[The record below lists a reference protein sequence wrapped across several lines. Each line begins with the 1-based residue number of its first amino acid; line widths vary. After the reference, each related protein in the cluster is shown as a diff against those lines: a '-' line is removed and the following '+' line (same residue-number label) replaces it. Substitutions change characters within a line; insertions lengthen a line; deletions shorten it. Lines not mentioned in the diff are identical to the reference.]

1 MQAEKEAVWKMQ
13 AQKMQAESKMQA
25 CKQAVWKMQAQKMQ
39 AEGKMHASRKRG
51 RLENASSE
59 NAS

>member
-1 MQAEKEAVWKMQ
+1 MQAK
-13 AQKMQAESKMQA
+13 KMQAEGKMQA
-25 CKQAVWKMQAQKMQ
+25 CKQVVWKMQ
-39 AEGKMHASRKRG
+39 AEGKMHTSRKRG